1 MLQHITWTQYI
12 SVLVIMLIIYY
23 LIYFI
28 RFHRKGYTHLLDKLE
43 QGEVTD
49 LEEEEIEKEKNEAEE
64 LLNQLELLVNR
75 IRSGVLEKAGTE
87 ATKDQIL
94 EGISKE
100 VASFG
105 GLSQPA
111 YQHALNNYI
120 IEHSMKICGVEI
132 SEDDLQRTW
141 NELPRFR

>member
-12 SVLVIMLIIYY
+12 SVLVILLIIYY

-28 RFHRKGYTHLLDKLE
+28 RFHRKGYTRLLDKLE
-43 QGEVTD
+43 QGAVTD

>member
-12 SVLVIMLIIYY
+12 TVLVILLIIYY

-28 RFHRKGYTHLLDKLE
+28 RFHRKGYTRLLDKLE

-49 LEEEEIEKEKNEAEE
+49 LEEEEIEKEKNKAEE

-111 YQHALNNYI
+111 YQHALNNFI

>member
-1 MLQHITWTQYI
+1 MLQQITWTQYI
-12 SVLVIMLIIYY
+12 SAMVILLVIYY

-28 RFHRKGYTHLLDKLE
+28 RFHRKVYTRLLDKLE
-43 QGEVTD
+43 QGHVDD
-49 LEEEEIEKEKNEAEE
+49 LDEEEIKNEQKEAEE

-120 IEHSMKICGVEI
+120 IEHSIKICGVEI

>member
-1 MLQHITWTQYI
+1 MLQQITWTQYI
-12 SVLVIMLIIYY
+12 SAMVILLVIYY

-28 RFHRKGYTHLLDKLE
+28 RFHRKGYNRLLDKLE
-43 QGEVTD
+43 QGQVDD
-49 LEEEEIEKEKNEAEE
+49 LDEEEIKNEQKEAEE

-120 IEHSMKICGVEI
+120 IEHSIKICGVEI
-132 SEDDLQRTW
+132 SEDDLQRKW